1 MWFLAD
7 AQLLRKLNFFPTT
20 LIVDFF
26 EEQEV
31 DHKNRPP
38 YKLLDKNLT
47 LRRIKISIVISIALA
62 VFLSM
67 VLIGLFTWYHH
78 KNPTFATIVAS
89 PKITDVDHEVNK
101 LTSSI
106 EEFQVQMHIKVYTHF
121 LML

>member
-1 MWFLAD
+1 M
-7 AQLLRKLNFFPTT
+7 RKLNFFPTT

-38 YKLLDKNLT
+38 YKLLDKDLT
-47 LRRIKISIVISIALA
+47 LRRIKISIVISIGLA
-62 VFLSM
+62 VLLSM
-67 VLIGLFTWYHH
+67 VLIGLFTWYH
-78 KNPTFATIVAS
+78 KNPTFDIIAGS
-89 PKITDVDHEVNK
+89 PKITEVDHEVNK

-121 LML
+121 SSKYQ